1 MLDILKLDFPFN
13 IVLYQRALIA
23 CLVIGFTN
31 GYTSAFVVMHQ
42 SPLKLSALSHSLL
55 PGIAAAALLFGLNL
69 ITGFFGAMI
78 IAVIIGLA
86 TVLFS
91 GFTRLE
97 QGTVLAVLYTGAV
110 ALGVLILKYLS
121 TAQELEHWLL
131 GNILGGISNM
141 DLWTSFGIGL
151 IAVSIF
157 SLFRRPILLT
167 LFEPNVARTLGVPV
181 QILNYAVFALLIM
194 VLVTTLQAVGCTMA
208 VGLIV
213 TPAATVR
220 QFTDK
225 VNTLFIASGL
235 LGAFGSSTGLILAYY
250 LNFPAGAS
258 IVLVLT
264 TCFLLSIA
272 YKKWVKPKTSR

>member
-1 MLDILKLDFPFN
+1 
-13 IVLYQRALIA
+13 
-23 CLVIGFTN
+23 
-31 GYTSAFVVMHQ
+31 MHQ

-55 PGIAAAALLFGLNL
+55 PGIAAAALFLGLNL
-69 ITGFFGAMI
+69 VTGFIGALI
-78 IAVIIGLA
+78 IAILIGLA

-131 GNILGGISNM
+131 GNILGGISDM
-141 DLWTSFGIGL
+141 DLWASFVIGL
-151 IAVSIF
+151 IAVSVF
-157 SLFRRPILLT
+157 SLFRRPILLN

-181 QILNYAVFALLIM
+181 KGLNYGVFALLIL

-213 TPAATVR
+213 TPAATIR
-220 QFTDK
+220 QFTNN
-225 VNTLFIASGL
+225 VNTLFVASGF
-235 LGAFGSSTGLILAYY
+235 LGAFGSCTGLILSYY
-250 LNFPAGAS
+250 LNLPAGAS

-264 TCFLLSIA
+264 SCFLLSVA
-272 YKKWVKPKTSR
+272 YKKVFKYKL

>member
-1 MLDILKLDFPFN
+1 MIEPFDL
-13 IVLYQRALIA
+13 ILYQRALIA

-69 ITGFFGAMI
+69 LTGFIGAII

-86 TVLFS
+86 TVFFS
-91 GFTRLE
+91 SFTKLE

-110 ALGVLILKYLS
+110 ALGVLILKFLN

-131 GNILGGISNM
+131 GNILGGVSNN
-141 DLWTSFGIGL
+141 DLWISYAIGV
-151 IAVSIF
+151 IAVLVF
-157 SLFRRPILLT
+157 TLFRRPILLN
-167 LFEPNVARTLGVPV
+167 LFEPNVAKTLGVPV
-181 QILNYAVFALLIM
+181 QLINYGIFALLIL

-213 TPAATVR
+213 APAATVR
-220 QFTDK
+220 QFTNN
-225 VNTLFIASGL
+225 VNSLFIFSGI
-235 LGAFGSSTGLILAYY
+235 LGALGSSLGLVLSYY
-250 LNFPAGAS
+250 FNLPAGAS
-258 IVLVLT
+258 IVLVLS
-264 TCFLLSIA
+264 TCFLLSIL
-272 YKKWVKPKTSR
+272 YKKCIVKNS